1 MRKVVTTDKAPK
13 SIGPYSQG
21 IVCGNLLF
29 VSGQIP
35 IDPATGN
42 QIKDSIEAQATR
54 VLDNLK
60 AVVEAGGSTL
70 ENVCKVT
77 IFLSSMDHFK
87 TVNEVYAKYFTAN
100 QPARA
105 AMAVAGLPLGFD
117 VEMEAVALIG

>member
-1 MRKVVTTDKAPK
+1 MRKAVATDKAPK

-105 AMAVAGLPLGFD
+105 AVAVAGLPLGFD

>member
-1 MRKVVTTDKAPK
+1 MKKVIQTDKAPK
-13 SIGPYSQG
+13 AIGPYSQG
-21 IVCGNLLF
+21 IVAGNLLF

-42 QIKDSIEAQATR
+42 QVRDSIEAQATR

-60 AVVEAGGSTL
+60 AIVEAAGSSL

-87 TVNEVYAKYFTAN
+87 TINEVYARYFTAN

-105 AMAVAGLPLGFD
+105 AFAVAGLPLGFD
-117 VEMEAVALIG
+117 VEMEAVALVA